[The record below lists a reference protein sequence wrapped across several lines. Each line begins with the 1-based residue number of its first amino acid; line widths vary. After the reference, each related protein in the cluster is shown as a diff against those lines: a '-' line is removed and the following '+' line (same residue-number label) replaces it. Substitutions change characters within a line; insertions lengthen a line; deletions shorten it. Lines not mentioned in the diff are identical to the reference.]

1 MLASL
6 FQMDVKRIVNASILK
21 TSYVMDITCLH
32 GWSQPS
38 FQSYWHCPT
47 KTPTSAPINWSL
59 SRPAHLN
66 AETTLNQ
73 SAFKLTSSI
82 PNFLEVIAGSIFAI
96 TTLTLLLMGQHL
108 VKAYKLRSKNWNSPL
123 SPAAVKAVCAAS
135 NLIFSTTSSR
145 WLKNN
150 RNLCGEHVDV
160 SKNRGKTT
168 QHGWFI
174 MENPIK
180 MDDLG
185 GKPPIFGSTPM

>member
-1 MLASL
+1 MTFPS
-6 FQMDVKRIVNASILK
+6 INACQSFPNGYETDRQCFDFKDFLCDGHHV
-21 TSYVMDITCLH
+21 SR
-32 GWSQPS
+32 WSQPS

-59 SRPAHLN
+59 SRPVHLN

-96 TTLTLLLMGQHL
+96 TTLTLLLMGQNL

-135 NLIFSTTSSR
+135 NLIFFH
-145 WLKNN
+145 N
-150 RNLCGEHVDV
+150 
-160 SKNRGKTT
+160 
-168 QHGWFI
+168 FI
-174 MENPIK
+174 PLAQE
-180 MDDLG
+180 
-185 GKPPIFGSTPM
+185 